1 MREHSTVGIILI
13 VFMKTA
19 KRNLQAVPMVKEFI
33 TVLSF
38 LTNHKNII
46 IHQRGE
52 ILLHLYQENIM
63 VIPILADDWADE
75 FGDGDYDGGYDDA
88 YDYWEEN
95 GN

>member
-38 LTNHKNII
+38 LTNHKNINYTPK
-46 IHQRGE
+46 RRNTPTPVPRK
-52 ILLHLYQENIM
+52 Y
-63 VIPILADDWADE
+63 
-75 FGDGDYDGGYDDA
+75 
-88 YDYWEEN
+88 N
-95 GN
+95 GNSYSS